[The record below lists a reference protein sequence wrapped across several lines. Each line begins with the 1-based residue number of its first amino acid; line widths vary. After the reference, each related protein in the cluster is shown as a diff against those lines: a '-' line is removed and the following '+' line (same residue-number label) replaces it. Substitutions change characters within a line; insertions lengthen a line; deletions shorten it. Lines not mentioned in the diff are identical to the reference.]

1 MSNEYNVLSD
11 AIYKRYDVDAEGALL
26 KAALTGGLHYGE
38 APQGSIPPYAIYS
51 IIAGPPLLTYT
62 SEIKNMDARFEIF
75 IKKQSPADCFTIFNL
90 LTNVFDDV
98 VLTVTGFKM
107 VRCDRGNSEP
117 EKDPDR
123 EGYRMS
129 VIYSIMM

>member
-1 MSNEYNVLSD
+1 MSDVFNILGTAVADKWD
-11 AIYKRYDVDAEGALL
+11 AT
-26 KAALTGGLHYGE
+26 AALVSAVTGGLHYDE
-38 APQGSIPPYAIYS
+38 APEKSIPPYAIYS
-51 IIAGPPLLTYT
+51 MIAGPRLSTYT
-62 SEIKNMDARFEIF
+62 SEIENIDLTFEIYVA
-75 IKKQSPADCFTIFNL
+75 KQSPADCFTIFNL

-98 VLTVTGFKM
+98 VLSVTGFKM
-107 VRCDRGNSEP
+107 VRCDRGDSTP